1 MQYCFM
7 RVFLLSLLVFY
18 SCGVVSFGMQCGN
31 NNNTENKNELQ
42 ENNIM
47 NNDIYKEHIAK
58 FKQNN
63 NSYKQENNP
72 EENSEEKLKHTAKNT
87 AEIHEHQSYS
97 NENNINNNTQQLIN
111 DTDEIKLDEHAP
123 LCRDMFLQSPI
134 RHIILPLLIS
144 NFISCFGKYD
154 NTFESR
160 LGLYIYTSHLY
171 WLLGFGVNYKTNL
184 NFHNT
189 NCEIKLH
196 ILGINVVNLALA
208 FILAMYNN
216 SYDGNNN
223 IEKVK
228 YHFLQALIP
237 SLFHTSLQILEIE
250 VYICDYYS
258 IRINIGMSLLYLY
271 YFYKLKKRLQDKP
284 HN

>member
-1 MQYCFM
+1 M
-7 RVFLLSLLVFY
+7 RVLLLSLLVFY
-18 SCGVVSFGMQCGN
+18 SCGVVSFGMQWG

-42 ENNIM
+42 ENNIID
-47 NNDIYKEHIAK
+47 NDMYKKHIEK

-63 NSYKQENNP
+63 NAYKQENNP
-72 EENSEEKLKHTAKNT
+72 EENTEEKLKHTANNT
-87 AEIHEHQSYS
+87 AEIHKQQLYS
-97 NENNINNNTQQLIN
+97 NGNNINNNTQQLIKE
-111 DTDEIKLDEHAP
+111 DEILKLDEHEP
-123 LCRDMFLQSPI
+123 LYKGMFIQRPI

-208 FILAMYNN
+208 FILDMYN
-216 SYDGNNN
+216 SYDDNNN
-223 IEKVK
+223 IKKVK

-237 SLFHTSLQILEIE
+237 SLFHTSFHILEIE

-271 YFYKLKKRLQDKP
+271 YFY
-284 HN
+284 N